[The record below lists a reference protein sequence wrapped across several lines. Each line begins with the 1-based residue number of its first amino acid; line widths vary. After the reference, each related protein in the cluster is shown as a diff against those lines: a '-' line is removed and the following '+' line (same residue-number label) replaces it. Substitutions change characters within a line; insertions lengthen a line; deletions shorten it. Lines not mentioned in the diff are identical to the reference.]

1 MDAKILG
8 NFIAELRKENKMTQ
22 AELAE
27 KLNVT
32 DKAVSRW
39 ESGVGLP
46 DVNTIEPLAEILGVS
61 IAEIVKGRRLSVEEL
76 MQVNDS

>member
-39 ESGVGLP
+39 ER
-46 DVNTIEPLAEILGVS
+46 GVS
-61 IAEIVKGRRLSVEEL
+61 
-76 MQVNDS
+76 QT

>member
-1 MDAKILG
+1 MDANILG
-8 NFIAELRKENKMTQ
+8 NFIAELRKEKDMTQ

-39 ESGVGLP
+39 ER
-46 DVNTIEPLAEILGVS
+46 GVS
-61 IAEIVKGRRLSVEEL
+61 
-76 MQVNDS
+76 QT